1 MAWNS
6 SIGSNMWRQLLDAWI
21 WIYPRKKRPTAT
33 AENPNETKLEK
44 WNRYNR
50 MFLMIIK
57 ISIPEMI
64 RGSITKWKCQE
75 IPWNRGVILRREFW
89 GEIGHF
95 HNILPYVPF
104 TFIIHCAM
112 VSRNLLALVLSVI
125 ETLIIS
131 GMNLLIISNW
141 IGPIFFNFASFGF
154 QAVAMRHSLL
164 RDKSKSMHPR
174 TISTDSFINLNSILI
189 SIGYC

>member
-6 SIGSNMWRQLLDAWI
+6 SLGSNLWRQLLDAWI
-21 WIYPRKKRPTAT
+21 WIYPRKKRSTAT
-33 AENPNETKLEK
+33 AENRNETKLEK

-50 MFLMIIK
+50 MCLMIIK

-75 IPWNRGVILRREFW
+75 IPWNCGVILRLEFW

-112 VSRNLLALVLSVI
+112 VSRNFLALVLSVI

-141 IGPIFFNFASFGF
+141 IGPIFSI
-154 QAVAMRHSLL
+154 LL
-164 RDKSKSMHPR
+164 HLGSKQWQWGILCSRDKSKSMHPR
-174 TISTDSFINLNSILI
+174 TILTDSFINLNSILI